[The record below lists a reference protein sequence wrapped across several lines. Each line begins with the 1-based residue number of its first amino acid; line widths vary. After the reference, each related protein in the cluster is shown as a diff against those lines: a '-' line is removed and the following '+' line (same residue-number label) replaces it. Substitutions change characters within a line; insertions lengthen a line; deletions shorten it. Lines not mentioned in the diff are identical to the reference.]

1 MRVIQVLC
9 GLAVALSLAGCGRL
23 QALIDPPTP
32 RPPAP
37 TDFAPAVTPDLAR
50 VAEVFEPAETPT
62 PAPDIATEA
71 PLPRSTSAIAPTD
84 APQATPSP
92 TRPPLPTR
100 TPVPAPTYVPLKTA
114 LLRGFRY
121 ERQTF
126 NNCGPATTAT
136 LLSFFGRAEN
146 QTQVASVMRPNKDD
160 KNVSPGEIAAFAVS
174 LGFGARVVI
183 GADLAMLRG
192 LVSNGLPV
200 IVESWLIPT
209 PNDEMGHYMLLK
221 GYEDDAL
228 VFDDSFHGENRRE
241 ESRTFDARWK
251 VFNRTVIVVWK
262 AEQAGLARR
271 LLGARADDRAMR
283 DLALAAARADI
294 DANAQDKF
302 AWFNAGS
309 TLVQMGE
316 FSRAARAF
324 DTARGLRLP
333 WRMLWY
339 QFGPYEA
346 YFGAREYGT
355 LVQLATQTLS
365 VTNGLEESH
374 LWRGRAYLALGRPV
388 DARAEFEAALKDNA
402 NFAPARDALKALG
415 G

>member
-1 MRVIQVLC
+1 MC

-37 TDFAPAVTPDLAR
+37 TDFAPAVTPDSAR
-50 VAEVFEPAETPT
+50 VAEVFEPTDTPT
-62 PAPDIATEA
+62 PPPATATDAPSGRP
-71 PLPRSTSAIAPTD
+71 PLAVVPTD
-84 APQATPSP
+84 APTVTQAPTRPPSP
-92 TRPPLPTR
+92 TRTPL
-100 TPVPAPTYVPLKTA
+100 PAPTYAPLKTA
-114 LLRGFRY
+114 LLRGFRF
-121 ERQTF
+121 EQQTF
-126 NNCGPATTAT
+126 NNCGPATAAM
-136 LLSFFGRAEN
+136 LLSYFGRNEN
-146 QTQVASVMRPNKDD
+146 QSRVASAMRPNKDD
-160 KNVSPGEIAAFAVS
+160 KNVSPGEIADYAAS
-174 LGFGARVVI
+174 LGFQARVVV
-183 GADLAMLRG
+183 GADLAMLRA

-200 IVESWLIPT
+200 MVESWFIPT

-221 GYEDDAL
+221 GYEDDVL
-228 VFDDSFHGENRRE
+228 IFDDSFHGENQRE
-241 ESRTFDARWK
+241 DANVFDGMWK
-251 VFNRTVIVVWK
+251 VFNRTAIVVWK

-271 LLGARADDRAMR
+271 LLGPRADDRAMR

-294 DANAQDKF
+294 DANPQDKF

-346 YFGAREYGT
+346 YFGAREYAT

-365 VTNGLEESH
+365 TTNGLEESH
-374 LWRGRAYLALGRPV
+374 LWRGRAYQALGKTV
-388 DARAEFEAALKDNA
+388 DAKTEFEAALKDNP
-402 NFAPARDALKALG
+402 NFGPAREALKALG